1 MKLKINT
8 QSFED
13 LAREFR
19 RKASVI
25 DEAKKQFFK
34 AESES
39 VQRDLQETLPNKTWK
54 LRGSL
59 KVKVSKNT
67 AEVYTNSKYAKFL
80 ESWTKAH
87 MIRPKKAKALSW
99 DWKLSKGH
107 MVKGIK
113 AWNYFERIYEAHLKS
128 IKKRWQKLLQ
138 YITKKR

>member
-39 VQRDLQETLPNKTWK
+39 VQRDLQETLPNKT
-54 LRGSL
+54 
-59 KVKVSKNT
+59 
-67 AEVYTNSKYAKFL
+67 
-80 ESWTKAH
+80 
-87 MIRPKKAKALSW
+87 
-99 DWKLSKGH
+99 
-107 MVKGIK
+107 
-113 AWNYFERIYEAHLKS
+113 
-128 IKKRWQKLLQ
+128 
-138 YITKKR
+138 